1 MNAILETCKL
11 YDLAMLVEQDWKKPS
26 VHAVPYIDAMLTM
39 ASIDDNYYYD
49 PGYEIVARF
58 LGNAQTWRGET
69 ARRVKAELN
78 SRLAKISIA

>member
-11 YDLAMLVEQDWKKPS
+11 YDLAMLVERDWRKPS
-26 VHAVPYIDAMLTM
+26 PTAVPYIDAMLTM

-49 PGYEIVARF
+49 PGHEIVARF
-58 LGNAQTWRGET
+58 L
-69 ARRVKAELN
+69 VN